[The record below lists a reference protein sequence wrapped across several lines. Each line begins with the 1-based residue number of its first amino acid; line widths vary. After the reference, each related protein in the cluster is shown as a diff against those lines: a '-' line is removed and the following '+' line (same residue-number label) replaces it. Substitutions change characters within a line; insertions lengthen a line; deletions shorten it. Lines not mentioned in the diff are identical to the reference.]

1 MAKKKIWHA
10 TAQVISVWDGDTFK
24 ARIDLLSERE
34 IPPAQRVDLGFRLFL
49 ESAYTADVIAS
60 AAVAGVHL
68 YTEINV
74 RLFGFGA
81 PELDE
86 PRGEE
91 AKQFLENLLPIGAT
105 VRLESRRL
113 DKYGRCEAVVT
124 MSDGGDVGETMF
136 ARGLVRHANASGYK
150 PTTTP

>member
-10 TAQVISVWDGDTFK
+10 SAQVISVWDGDTFK
-24 ARIDLLSERE
+24 ARIDLLENRGLD
-34 IPPAQRVDLGFRLFL
+34 AAKRVDLGFRLFL
-49 ESAYTADVIAS
+49 ESAYTQDVIGTAS
-60 AAVAGVHL
+60 VAGVHL

-86 PRGEE
+86 PRGVE
-91 AKQFLENLLPIGAT
+91 AKEFLSSIIPIGAR

-113 DKYGRCEAVVT
+113 DKYGRCEAIVT
-124 MSDGGDVGETMF
+124 TSDGRDIGETMF
-136 ARGLVRHANASGYK
+136 ARGLVRHATASGYT
-150 PTTTP
+150 PTKTP